1 MRIRNFSKGFTL
13 IELLV
18 VIAIIGILAGIL
30 LPALSKARES
40 GRRTSCASNLKQI
53 GLGLIMYV
61 NENNEAYPN
70 TTDAMTSLNLL
81 YPDYV
86 LHRKVFKCPSDS
98 AFVTMARNAGITASD
113 KFDKDECSYGYDRLH
128 SPSNDP
134 GVAIAGDRPTNDSSN
149 DPTNANSPNHG
160 GTVNAVDNA
169 DVAGDGQNMVY
180 IDGHVEWVGSQ
191 GAGYLDVTG
200 LRDNVYVDNEA
211 VTGGTDTY
219 LLQDGSLDFAEGKS
233 KGPGDRPPGWDEGEK
248 KGWHSDE
255 PPGLDKGEKKEKVR
269 KEKVKKEKVKKEKK
283 EKKKKDKDKG
293 EDDGSSDD
301 KSNDDDSSDDDK
313 NKKGKKK

>member
-1 MRIRNFSKGFTL
+1 MKIKYFNKDKGFTL

-30 LPALSKARES
+30 LPTLSKARES
-40 GRRTSCASNLKQI
+40 GRRTSCTSNLKQI
-53 GLGLIMYV
+53 GLGLIMYS
-61 NENNEAYPN
+61 NENNETYPN
-70 TTDAMTSLNLL
+70 NTDAMTSLNLL
-81 YPDYV
+81 YPTYV
-86 LHRKVFKCPSDS
+86 SDRKVFKCPSDS
-98 AFVTMARNAGITASD
+98 THVTVATNAGITASD
-113 KFDKDECSYGYDRLH
+113 KFDKDECSYGYDSTH
-128 SPSNDP
+128 GPNDDP
-134 GVAIAGDRPTNDSSN
+134 GVAIAGDRPSN
-149 DPTNANSPNHG
+149 TTGNVPSDANSPNHG
-160 GTVNAVDNA
+160 GTVNAAGTA
-169 DVAGDGQNMVY
+169 DIAGDGQNMVY

-233 KGPGDRPPGWDEGEK
+233 KGPGD
-248 KGWHSDE
+248 E
-255 PPGLDKGEKKEKVR
+255 PPGLDKGE
-269 KEKVKKEKVKKEKK
+269 KKEKVKKEKK

-301 KSNDDDSSDDDK
+301 KSNDDESSDDDK